1 MCRLGAAA
9 DNVQVR
15 HASNWVRWIFHAAA
29 AFGGLGIFGLS
40 FLDSTFLSFPFL
52 VDVLIIHASIT
63 NPKIMPLYVA
73 SATIG
78 SLGGCLALYYLARK
92 GGEAFFKRHAHRF
105 GSQAQ
110 GIVKKHAL
118 WGMAIPALMPPP
130 FPFEVFTVA
139 SGAFGAPLPQFIAG
153 VLIGRAVRFTVDGLL
168 ALKYGRQ
175 ISRFVFR
182 HQESLAIT
190 FIALAVAGALG
201 VFVYSKISHRFQR
214 GEGLATPR

>member
-1 MCRLGAAA
+1 MPPGAR
-9 DNVQVR
+9 DTNLQVR

-29 AFGGLGIFGLS
+29 AFGGLGIFALS

-73 SATIG
+73 SATVG

-153 VLIGRAVRFTVDGLL
+153 VLIGRAVRFSVDGLL

-182 HQESLAIT
+182 HQDGLAIT
-190 FIALAVAGALG
+190 FIAMAVVGAVG
-201 VFVYSKISHRFQR
+201 VFVYSKISERFR
-214 GEGLATPR
+214 GGERRAAAD